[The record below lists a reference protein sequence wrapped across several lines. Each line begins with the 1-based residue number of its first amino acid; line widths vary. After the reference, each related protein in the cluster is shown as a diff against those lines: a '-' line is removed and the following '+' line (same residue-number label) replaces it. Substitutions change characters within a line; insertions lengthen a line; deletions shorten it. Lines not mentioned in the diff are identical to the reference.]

1 MRTRGPGCGPRSASP
16 ELWGLVATSH
26 RPGLSPG
33 AARRAL
39 TAYNLVS
46 FEGAYSIQWG
56 IGLVIDQFQSL
67 GWAIQASFR
76 GAFAILAIGGA
87 PARAWFV
94 GTNDSIRLSRV
105 RSTP

>member
-1 MRTRGPGCGPRSASP
+1 MGRVRHRRNCGTSSQPAIGQVFPP
-16 ELWGLVATSH
+16 E
-26 RPGLSPG
+26 

-39 TAYNLVS
+39 TAYNLVG
-46 FEGAYSIQWG
+46 FEGVVSIQWG

-87 PARAWFV
+87 LARAWFV

-105 RSTP
+105 RPAP

>member
-1 MRTRGPGCGPRSASP
+1 
-16 ELWGLVATSH
+16 
-26 RPGLSPG
+26 
-33 AARRAL
+33 
-39 TAYNLVS
+39 
-46 FEGAYSIQWG
+46 
-56 IGLVIDQFQSL
+56 LVIDQFQSL

>member
-1 MRTRGPGCGPRSASP
+1 VGRVRHRRNCGVSSQPAIDQAFPP
-16 ELWGLVATSH
+16 E
-26 RPGLSPG
+26 

-46 FEGAYSIQWG
+46 FEGAYSIQWD

-87 PARAWFV
+87 PGPRMVRRDQRFHQTEPRALDAL
-94 GTNDSIRLSRV
+94 NCR
-105 RSTP
+105 